1 MSTLRTATRETAT
14 ATAETLGHVLKWLKR
29 FHGAT
34 VVVKYGGNAMIDDD
48 LRRAF
53 AEDVVFLRLAGL
65 RPVVTHGGGPQIN
78 AMLEKLG
85 VESEFVGGYRV
96 TTKEAMDVVRMVLTG
111 QVQREIVSMINEHG
125 PYAVGVSGEDAQL
138 FTATRRVAQVEGK
151 PTDIGFVGDVSSV
164 RTDLV
169 THLMDDGLIP
179 VVSSI
184 GVGENSEIY
193 NINADAAAGALSIA
207 LDAHKLV
214 MLTDVE
220 GLYANWPETDAVIA
234 KLSVTELRS
243 LLPGLSAGMIPK
255 MRACVE
261 ALEAGVERAHVI
273 DGRISH
279 SLLLEVFT
287 AEGYGTM
294 VLQEGDDGS

>member
-151 PTDIGFVGDVSSV
+151 PTDIGYVGDVSSV
-164 RTDLV
+164 RTELV
-169 THLMDDGLIP
+169 THLLDDGLIP

-193 NINADAAAGALSIA
+193 NINADAAAGALAIA
-207 LDAHKLV
+207 LDARKLV

-220 GLYANWPETDAVIA
+220 GLYANWPETDAVVA
-234 KLSVTELRS
+234 KLSVAELRS

-261 ALEAGVERAHVI
+261 ALESGVERAHVI

-287 AEGYGTM
+287 ADGYGTM
-294 VLQEGDDGS
+294 VLQDGDDGS

>member
-1 MSTLRTATRETAT
+1 MSTLRTASRETAT

-78 AMLEKLG
+78 AMLDKLG

-138 FTATRRVAQVEGK
+138 FTATRRVAHVEGK
-151 PTDIGFVGDVSSV
+151 PTDIGFVGDISSV
-164 RTDLV
+164 RTALV
-169 THLMDDGLIP
+169 TDLMDDGLIP

-207 LDAHKLV
+207 LDARKLV

-234 KLSVTELRS
+234 KLSVSELRG

-294 VLQEGDDGS
+294 VLQDGDDGS

>member
-14 ATAETLGHVLKWLKR
+14 ATAETLGQVLNWLKR

-78 AMLEKLG
+78 AMLESLG
-85 VESEFVGGYRV
+85 VRSEFVGGYRV

-151 PTDIGFVGDVSSV
+151 PTDIGFVGDVSNV

-193 NINADAAAGALSIA
+193 NINADAAAGALAIA
-207 LDAHKLV
+207 LEARKLV
-214 MLTDVE
+214 MLTDVQ
-220 GLYANWPETDAVIA
+220 GLYANWPETEAVIA
-234 KLSVTELRS
+234 KLSVSELRS

-261 ALEAGVERAHVI
+261 ALEAGVDRAHVI

-294 VLQEGDDGS
+294 VLQDGDDGS

>member
-1 MSTLRTATRETAT
+1 MVTMRTATRETAMT
-14 ATAETLGHVLKWLKR
+14 QAETLGSILKWLKR
-29 FHGAT
+29 FHGST

-53 AEDVVFLRLAGL
+53 AEDVVFLHLAGL

-78 AMLEKLG
+78 AMLERLG

-125 PYAVGVSGEDAQL
+125 AFAVGVSGEDAQL
-138 FTATRRVAQVEGK
+138 FTASRRVAYVDGK
-151 PTDIGFVGDVSSV
+151 PTDIGYVGDVSSV

-169 THLMDDGLIP
+169 TDLVDDGLIP
-179 VVSSI
+179 VISSI

-193 NINADAAAGALSIA
+193 NINADAAAGAMAVA
-207 LDAHKLV
+207 LKARKLV

-220 GLYANWPETDAVIA
+220 GLYANWPESDEVIA
-234 KLSVTELRS
+234 KLSLSELKG
-243 LLPGLSAGMIPK
+243 LLPTLSAGMIPK
-255 MRACVE
+255 MRACVD
-261 ALEAGVERAHVI
+261 ALSAGVERAHVI
-273 DGRISH
+273 DGRVPH

-287 AEGYGTM
+287 AMGYGTM
-294 VLQEGDDGS
+294 ILQDGDDGS